1 MKTVGAGEA
10 NMTDLL
16 PAVERGEERNRQRGK
31 AKLGKR
37 IANLYPF
44 QETPVPPSLMPAH
57 SGLFALGTGRGGVG
71 DGR

>member
-10 NMTDLL
+10 NMTHLL
-16 PAVERGEERNRQRGK
+16 PAVERREEINPQRGK

-44 QETPVPPSLMPAH
+44 LETPVPPSSMPAH
-57 SGLFALGTGRGGVG
+57 SGLFAFGDGGVVG
-71 DGR
+71 GGEG